1 MSLESEKGGTN
12 VAIELEQYDDSKHDR
27 RTVARL
33 IFDSDPVFNG
43 LVYGD
48 DAIGVIEAMVGLGD
62 NYFASGYTRCA
73 VQEGRVVGV
82 IVGFP
87 VSEKAHI
94 DQNSGKDFARAMGFL
109 RFLARM
115 PLFMR
120 MDKMMP
126 AVEDESGYYVH
137 TISVDPEYRGRGI
150 GTEIIER
157 TAAAHGTLYLH
168 VNRDNE
174 AAIRF
179 YERNGFE
186 RVEEGSMTHKGRELS
201 QVLMRRA

>member
-1 MSLESEKGGTN
+1 MT
-12 VAIELEQYDDSKHDR
+12 
-27 RTVARL
+27 
-33 IFDSDPVFNG
+33 
-43 LVYGD
+43 
-48 DAIGVIEAMVGLGD
+48 GVIEAMLGLGD
-62 NYFASGYTRCA
+62 NYFDHTQCA

-82 IVGFP
+82 KVGFP
-87 VSEKAHI
+87 VSEKAQI
-94 DQNSGKDFARAMGFL
+94 NQNSGKDFARAMGFL

-126 AVEDESGYYVH
+126 AVE
-137 TISVDPEYRGRGI
+137 
-150 GTEIIER
+150 
-157 TAAAHGTLYLH
+157 
-168 VNRDNE
+168 NE

-186 RVEEGSMTHKGRELS
+186 RVDEGSMTHKGRELS